1 MRLRKAAFRRK
12 DMGGLN
18 THFAIVNGMLINPKV
33 QIGLFSLSEL
43 EYNWKP
49 DCWQTLGRL
58 SASGPLS
65 LGPK

>member
-49 DCWQTLGRL
+49 DC
-58 SASGPLS
+58 
-65 LGPK
+65 